1 MANNG
6 FRAGTWNVKAANGTY
21 TPRQTCLGILAG
33 LPYTIIQDL
42 QTGHHLWMVQVES
55 GSVSDSKSQN
65 VKLDLGIAT
74 LALGTLQNMTK
85 SLTLA
90 KLRQ

>member
-1 MANNG
+1 
-6 FRAGTWNVKAANGTY
+6 
-21 TPRQTCLGILAG
+21 
-33 LPYTIIQDL
+33 
-42 QTGHHLWMVQVES
+42 MVQVES